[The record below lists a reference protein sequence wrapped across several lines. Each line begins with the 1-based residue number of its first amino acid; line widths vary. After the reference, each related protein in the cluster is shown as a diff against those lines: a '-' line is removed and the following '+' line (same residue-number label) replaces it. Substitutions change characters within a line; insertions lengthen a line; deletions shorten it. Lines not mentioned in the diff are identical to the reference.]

1 MTMMPPALNAVPYRN
16 RRAAGQCLAQALAG
30 YEDLGDILVLAIPP
44 GGAEIAEEVA
54 QLLGAELD
62 VFIVAPIRSA
72 SGVCVGTLASGG
84 VCVLH
89 QDALRRASVDPTAI
103 ADTVVRV
110 REGVLQREQF
120 YRAGRQRREIAD
132 RNVVL
137 VADGAASGRLIR
149 SALAALR
156 SYAPTSVTVALPVAS
171 ADALAAV
178 TAEADET
185 VCPHVPDPFYA
196 IGLAYER
203 YPELDDMTVRAC
215 LERIRAAAAEPAEAA
230 PLELDGAR

>member
-1 MTMMPPALNAVPYRN
+1 MTMTPPALNAVPYRD
-16 RRAAGQCLAQALAG
+16 RRAAGHCLAQSLAG

-62 VFIVAPIRSA
+62 VFIVAPIRAA

-89 QDALRRASVDPTAI
+89 QDVLRQTSIDPTDI

-110 REGVLQREQF
+110 REGVLLREQF
-120 YRAGRQRREIAD
+120 YRAGRERKEIAE

-149 SALAALR
+149 SALAAVR
-156 SYAPTSVTVALPVAS
+156 SYGPTSVTVALPVAS

-185 VCPHVPDPFYA
+185 VCPHVPEPFYA

-203 YPELDDMTVRAC
+203 YPELDDTTVRAC
-215 LERIRAAAAEPAEAA
+215 LERIHTARPA
-230 PLELDGAR
+230 PLETVPVELDGTR